1 MTMHLDNR
9 FSTINTRKQTVKI
22 TKAKQQEF
30 VERWRAHNKSCKRSN
45 QHSLMYDTVDDYI
58 DYCFGKIKLA
68 DPRDYRN
75 FTTYRPKVDTW
86 RQSKEYPSQ
95 MEESIKNGTFHK
107 MGHNTSKKEPQ
118 KYTGTLIKGIATM
131 HKSNAIPVMDDQHI
145 IDIAHMRR

>member
-9 FSTINTRKQTVKI
+9 FSTINTRKQLIKL

-30 VERWRAHNKSCKRSN
+30 VERWRAHNKSCKQNN
-45 QHSLMYDTVDDYI
+45 QHSLMYATLEDYI
-58 DYCFGKIKLA
+58 DYCYGKIKLA
-68 DPRDYRN
+68 DPRDHRH
-75 FTTYRPKVDTW
+75 FTTYRPTVNTW
-86 RQSKEYPSQ
+86 RQGKEYPSL

-107 MGHNTSKKEPQ
+107 MGHSTSKKEPQ

-131 HKSNAIPVMDDQHI
+131 HKSNAIPVMDTQHI